1 MTMDEEEDISK
12 LLKVESLVIN
22 VSSDRTQSPLE
33 AVLQLK

>member
-22 VSSDRTQSPLE
+22 VSSDRTQSHLE
-33 AVLQLK
+33 AVLQVK